1 MREFERYAQ
10 PPSPQMELPGLGMRG
25 ELDMEGAEG
34 WKAEHPEEWR
44 LLKEQAVRYTATGQ
58 KVSMRDLV
66 SWLRISHHVKVVNGL
81 TPAMAR
87 LMETEE
93 PKLSGMFTKAR
104 AACDGWGAR

>member
-10 PPSPQMELPGLGMRG
+10 PPSPQMELPGLGSKG
-25 ELDMEGAEG
+25 ERDVAE
-34 WKAEHPEEWR
+34 AEAWIAANPESWE
-44 LLKEQAVRYTATGQ
+44 LLRQEALGCAVRGQ

-66 SWLRISHHVKVVNGL
+66 GLLRISRHVKVVNGL

-87 LMETEE
+87 LMESEE